1 MVLHLEEYSLEN
13 DNYSKLL
20 SYYDKLPT
28 MLHEMS
34 VEKILKEMNRN
45 GTKSFYQQK
54 AAISNYLLWLS
65 NTYNID
71 VNDLYYALYQNDNRK
86 TFTFVG
92 FFDFQDLQKGIIDAE
107 STIEANSIADR
118 DYDGLL
124 CVFYFEWLGI
134 LPESFITIRLEDV
147 TELGRKVYIPAEDRT
162 IEIDNDTIADFIWKY
177 KNTTGRKRSGN
188 QKNITE
194 YKQNTL
200 YRTTKGD
207 EINKKTIYNARNN
220 FVSES
225 GDNRFSKKR
234 IYDSGRL
241 YALYQDE
248 LKYDQEFKLITKNS
262 EPNDEIRQIIKKG
275 VLILKQRLL
284 KQKKPQ
290 LHNFIMVNFLLMIIR
305 QENFSITGYITI
317 WLM

>member
-1 MVLHLEEYSLEN
+1 M
-13 DNYSKLL
+13 
-20 SYYDKLPT
+20 YYGLC
-28 MLHEMS
+28 
-34 VEKILKEMNRN
+34 
-45 GTKSFYQQK
+45 
-54 AAISNYLLWLS
+54 
-65 NTYNID
+65 
-71 VNDLYYALYQNDNRK
+71 QNDNK
-86 TFTFVG
+86 KSFKFVG

-107 STIEANSIADR
+107 LTIESNSTADR

-124 CVFYFEWLGI
+124 CVFYLEWLGVSSD
-134 LPESFITIRLEDV
+134 SFLSIRLEDV
-147 TELGRKVYIPAEDRT
+147 TEIGRKVYIPAENRT

-262 EPNDEIRQIIKKG
+262 EPNDEIRQIIKK
-275 VLILKQRLL
+275 VYNKPDMSNELMATCLRAYNVYKREYLERL
-284 KQKKPQ
+284 
-290 LHNFIMVNFLLMIIR
+290 
-305 QENFSITGYITI
+305 
-317 WLM
+317 

>member
-34 VEKILKEMNRN
+34 AEKILKEMNRN

-54 AAISNYLLWLS
+54 AAISNYLLWLT
-65 NTYNID
+65 NTYGID
-71 VNDLYYALYQNDNRK
+71 VNDLYFALYQNDNK
-86 TFTFVG
+86 QTFKFVG

-107 STIEANSIADR
+107 LTIEANSTAEH
-118 DYDGLL
+118 DYNGLY
-124 CVFYFEWLGI
+124 CVFYFEWLGVP
-134 LPESFITIRLEDV
+134 LESFITIRLEDV
-147 TELGRKVYIPAEDRT
+147 SNLGKRVYIPAEDRT
-162 IEIDNDTIADFIWKY
+162 IEIDNDVIADFIWNY

-207 EINKKTIYNARNN
+207 EINKKTVYNARNN

-225 GDNRFSKKR
+225 GDKRFSKNR

-241 YALYQDE
+241 YELYQEE
-248 LKYDQEFKLITKNS
+248 LKYDQEFKLIAKNS
-262 EPNDEIRQIIKKG
+262 EPNDEIRQIIRKVYNKPDMSNELITTYLRDYNVYKKEY
-275 VLILKQRLL
+275 LERL
-284 KQKKPQ
+284 
-290 LHNFIMVNFLLMIIR
+290 
-305 QENFSITGYITI
+305 
-317 WLM
+317 

>member
-1 MVLHLEEYSLEN
+1 MVLHLEEYSSQN
-13 DNYSKLL
+13 DSYGKLL
-20 SYYDKLPT
+20 PYYDKLPQFI
-28 MLHEMS
+28 HEMS
-34 VEKILKEMNRN
+34 ADEIIKEMNRN
-45 GTKSFYQQK
+45 GTKAFYQQK
-54 AAISNYLLWLS
+54 AAISSYLLWLS
-65 NTYNID
+65 NNYGIN
-71 VNDLYYALYQNDNRK
+71 VNDLYYGLCQNDNK
-86 TFTFVG
+86 KSFKFVG

-107 STIEANSIADR
+107 LTIEANSTADR

-124 CVFYFEWLGI
+124 CVFYLEWLGVSSD
-134 LPESFITIRLEDV
+134 SFLSIRLEDV
-147 TELGRKVYIPAEDRT
+147 TEIGRKVYIPAENRT
-162 IEIDNDTIADFIWKY
+162 IEIDNDTIADFIWNY
-177 KNTTGRKRSGN
+177 KNTTGRKRNGN

-241 YALYQDE
+241 YALYQEE

-262 EPNDEIRQIIKKG
+262 EPNDEIRQIIKK
-275 VLILKQRLL
+275 VYNKPDMSNELMATYLRAYNVYKREYLERL
-284 KQKKPQ
+284 
-290 LHNFIMVNFLLMIIR
+290 
-305 QENFSITGYITI
+305 
-317 WLM
+317 

>member
-1 MVLHLEEYSLEN
+1 MVLHLEEYSSQN

-28 MLHEMS
+28 MLHKMS
-34 VEKILKEMNRN
+34 ADEILKEMNRN
-45 GTKSFYQQK
+45 GSKSFYQQK
-54 AAISNYLLWLS
+54 AAIANYLLWLT
-65 NTYNID
+65 NTYDID
-71 VNDLYYALYQNDNRK
+71 VSDLYYALYQNDNK
-86 TFTFVG
+86 KSFKFVG

-107 STIEANSIADR
+107 LTIELNSTADR

-124 CVFYFEWLGI
+124 CVFYFEWLGVP
-134 LPESFITIRLEDV
+134 LESFITIRLEDV
-147 TELGRKVYIPAEDRT
+147 SNLGKRVYIPAEDRT
-162 IEIDNDTIADFIWKY
+162 IEIDNDTIADFIWNY
-177 KNTTGRKRSGN
+177 KNTTGRKRSGK

-225 GDNRFSKKR
+225 GDKRFSKNR

-241 YALYQDE
+241 YELYQEE
-248 LKYDQEFKLITKNS
+248 LKYDQEFKLIAKNS
-262 EPNDEIRQIIKKG
+262 EPNDEIRQIIKK
-275 VLILKQRLL
+275 VYNKTDMSNELITTYLRAYSVYKKEYLERL
-284 KQKKPQ
+284 
-290 LHNFIMVNFLLMIIR
+290 
-305 QENFSITGYITI
+305 
-317 WLM
+317 